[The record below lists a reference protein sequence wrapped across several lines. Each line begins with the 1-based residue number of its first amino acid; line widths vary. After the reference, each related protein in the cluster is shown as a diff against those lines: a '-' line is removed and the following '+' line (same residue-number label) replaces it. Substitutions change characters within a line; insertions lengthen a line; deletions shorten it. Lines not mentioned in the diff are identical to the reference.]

1 MSTPQVS
8 RPVTITLIGGLAFIA
23 GAIDMISGVLLF
35 FLLTNEEVVA
45 NFGGSGGLIAAAI
58 GSIVVGLIT
67 AVLGG
72 GLLRGSNPARLIIT
86 VLQVLSILGSLFMAV
101 AYIGDASVIGEWL
114 GLAVSVILLILLWT
128 PKATRFFTASDA
140 TAASS

>member
-8 RPVTITLIGGLAFIA
+8 RPVTITIIGGLAFIA

-35 FLLTNEEVVA
+35 FRLPNEEVVA
-45 NFGGSGGLIAAAI
+45 GFGGSGGLIAAAI

-72 GLLRGSNPARLIIT
+72 GLLRGSNPARLIVT

-101 AYIGDASVIGEWL
+101 AYIGDPSVIGEWL
-114 GLAVSVILLILLWT
+114 GLAVSVVLLILLWT
-128 PKATRFFTASDA
+128 PKASRFFTGSS
-140 TAASS
+140 TSAAS

>member
-1 MSTPQVS
+1 MSTPQVN

-23 GAIDMISGVLLF
+23 GAIDMVSGVLLF
-35 FLLTNEEVVA
+35 FLLPNEEVVA
-45 NFGGSGGLIAAAI
+45 SFGGSGGLIAAAI

-72 GLLRGSNPARLIIT
+72 GLLRGSNPARLIVT

-101 AYIGDASVIGEWL
+101 AYIGDPSVIGEWL
-114 GLAVSVILLILLWT
+114 GLAVSVVLLILLWT
-128 PKATRFFTASDA
+128 PKASRFFTGSS
-140 TAASS
+140 TSAAS

>member
-8 RPVTITLIGGLAFIA
+8 RPVTITIIGGLAFIA

-35 FLLTNEEVVA
+35 FRLPNEEVVA
-45 NFGGSGGLIAAAI
+45 SFGGSGGLIAAAI

-67 AVLGG
+67 AVLG
-72 GLLRGSNPARLIIT
+72 SNPARLIVT

-101 AYIGDASVIGEWL
+101 AYIGDPSVIGEWL
-114 GLAVSVILLILLWT
+114 GLAVSVVLLILLWT
-128 PKATRFFTASDA
+128 PKASRFFTGSS
-140 TAASS
+140 TSAAS